1 MTMET
6 MEKTTLER
14 DIDKI
19 KDLIENADTTLLSY
33 KESDF
38 DSKEAKTK
46 LVELLNDGVKRENG
60 VPFLKEFLHS
70 LEWKNVKMEKLE
82 DVSKDKIKDVLSE
95 NRKNPFPKHKGYT
108 KVWTKLTPKQQEEME
123 ANIKIAS
130 DGGIEI
136 PKMKEKYSILL
147 PKVSLW
153 KKMKGI
159 LVDWKNKYN
168 EYDFFADK
176 GQKEIEKEAG
186 IQGKSLDS
194 LKSAKLFIN
203 SFPWETTSEKIRNC
217 VQLFELENVP
227 KYTTYNN
234 LSKEHEEKYK
244 NIHVVTIGTEWG
256 TVGVGR
262 TPVVIMRDENNLH
275 NAEISFF
282 ESRPAA
288 VIVSEHLDGYWKLHW
303 F

>member
-60 VPFLKEFLHS
+60 VPFLKDFLHQ
-70 LEWKNVKMEKLE
+70 LEWINVKMKESNWK
-82 DVSKDKIKDVLSE
+82 SKSEIKDVLLE

-108 KVWTKLTPKQQEEME
+108 KVWEKLTPKQQEEMQ

-147 PKVSLW
+147 PKASLW
-153 KKMKGI
+153 EKIKGV
-159 LVDWKNKYN
+159 LTDWKNKYK
-168 EYDFFADK
+168 EYNFFADK
-176 GQKEIEKEAG
+176 VQKEIEKEAW

-194 LKSAKLFIN
+194 LESAKLFID
-203 SFPWETTSEKIRNC
+203 SFPWKTTSEKIRNC
-217 VQLFELENVP
+217 VQVFELENVP

-234 LSKEHEEKYK
+234 LSKEHEEEYK
-244 NIHVVTIGTEWG
+244 NIHVVTIGSEPG
-256 TVGVGR
+256 MGR

-288 VIVSEHLDGYWKLHW
+288 VIVSEHLDGY
-303 F
+303 